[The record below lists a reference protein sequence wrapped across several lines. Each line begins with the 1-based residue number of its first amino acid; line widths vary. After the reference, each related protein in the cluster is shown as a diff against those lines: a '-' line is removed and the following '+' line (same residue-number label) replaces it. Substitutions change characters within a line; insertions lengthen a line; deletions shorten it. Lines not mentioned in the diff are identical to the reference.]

1 MVAIASLRANPSL
14 CVINLNKDK
23 QGFGLAE
30 NKSYSSAIFI
40 QKGDKLFVAAACLGE
55 NSIHLWDVDQSI
67 YRAVYFKRT
76 FEPRS
81 MNLFIIDDNTVGYG
95 EAKPTSNSSRVFIL
109 NTDEEKWNLTGTLSF
124 STKSGYIRDMCHT
137 KTPDGTRCLLLCC
150 PHDSCVQ
157 AVEMIG
163 GKTRWQC
170 GKQQMG
176 QMFKPWSI
184 CTDEEGAVFVIDVDR
199 FQFHTLSPDDRSVL
213 VSASLVQCGIM
224 FPFCVRYSDGFIY
237 VGYVHKGNLHVGKCI
252 TAVSCRL

>member
-23 QGFGLAE
+23 QGFGPAE

-55 NSIHLWDVDQSI
+55 NSIHLWDVEQST

-137 KTPDGTRCLLLCC
+137 KTAPGV
-150 PHDSCVQ
+150 SFS
-157 AVEMIG
+157 AVLMIAAY
-163 GKTRWQC
+163 R
-170 GKQQMG
+170 
-176 QMFKPWSI
+176 P
-184 CTDEEGAVFVIDVDR
+184 
-199 FQFHTLSPDDRSVL
+199 
-213 VSASLVQCGIM
+213 
-224 FPFCVRYSDGFIY
+224 
-237 VGYVHKGNLHVGKCI
+237 
-252 TAVSCRL
+252 